1 MEIQIDLNDTSS
13 GKDEYHLL
21 DSKSRTHLF
30 KSRKHEV
37 VFYFEINQPFFDSEL
52 GIKRVHTKDVM
63 KARELRRA
71 YLNFFHPEKNKDTE
85 FDYKQISKDINAL
98 FRRVTGGKL

>member
-1 MEIQIDLNDTSS
+1 MKIQIDLNDTPSD
-13 GKDEYHLL
+13 KDEDLIL
-21 DSKSRTHLF
+21 DSKIRTHLF

-52 GIKRVHTKDVM
+52 GIKIIHIKDVM
-63 KARELRRA
+63 KARELRRF
-71 YLNFFHPEKNKDTE
+71 YLNIFHPEKNKDTD
-85 FDYKQISKDINAL
+85 FDYKKASKDINTY